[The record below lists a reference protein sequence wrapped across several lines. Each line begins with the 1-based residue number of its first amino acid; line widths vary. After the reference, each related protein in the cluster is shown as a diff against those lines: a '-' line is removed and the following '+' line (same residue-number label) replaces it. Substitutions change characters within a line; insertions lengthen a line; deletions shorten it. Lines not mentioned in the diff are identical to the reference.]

1 MFKEIASTHE
11 SFWICFRNMQWDQQ
25 FILLSYPF
33 FLVLPSSSFPFLP
46 SLMLISQLFTA
57 SSVNFYSIFTH
68 LHLHEQ
74 LMLQHSTPSALEYS
88 PVGRLILYVI
98 RSFLINY
105 LIVKFNYEF
114 NIREIFIINLLIILI
129 LKISVQYQV
138 LIFMK

>member
-1 MFKEIASTHE
+1 
-11 SFWICFRNMQWDQQ
+11 
-25 FILLSYPF
+25 
-33 FLVLPSSSFPFLP
+33 
-46 SLMLISQLFTA
+46 
-57 SSVNFYSIFTH
+57 
-68 LHLHEQ
+68 
-74 LMLQHSTPSALEYS
+74 MLQHSTPFALEYS